1 MNKQKQN
8 YVAPEAQTLV
18 VGFEGMVCSSTNQV
32 LGIIYSDTIN
42 AAGASFSSDAIT
54 SYGDD
59 F

>member
-18 VGFEGMVCSSTNQV
+18 VGFEGMVCSSTNYV
-32 LGIIYSDTIN
+32 LPAIFGSEN
-42 AAGASFSSDAIT
+42 AAGAGFSSGNIIE
-54 SYGDD
+54 GDD